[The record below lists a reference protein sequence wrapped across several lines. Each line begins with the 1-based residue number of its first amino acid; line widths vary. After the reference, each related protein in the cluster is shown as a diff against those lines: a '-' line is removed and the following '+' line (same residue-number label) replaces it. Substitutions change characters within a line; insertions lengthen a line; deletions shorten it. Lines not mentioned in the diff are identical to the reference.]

1 MIKDQKSSRRRT
13 PPPRTAEARE
23 QMLKGLAMDL
33 AEKQLRDGTAT
44 SQLTTTVLKMASVRE
59 ELELEKLRNENKML
73 EAKAE
78 ALAGQAAAQA
88 MYEDALKA
96 FRTYSGNGLDE
107 DYDVV

>member
-44 SQLTTTVLKMASVRE
+44 SQLTTTVLKMASLRE

-107 DYDVV
+107 DYDAV